1 MKIRK
6 LFYRVLT
13 IVILCAMLLPW
24 DSGSLSGIARAA
36 CPVTAESWDEVGT
49 DSACSGGISNNSG
62 HSWWPPLAIAP
73 DGRPYVAW
81 EDSSH
86 GDSEIYVRRWNGSD
100 WEEVGAGSASGG
112 GISDNGGESRFTS
125 VAIAPDGTPYVAW
138 GDDSGGDSE
147 IYVRRWNGSDWEEVG
162 TDSASGGGISDN
174 SGHSSVPSVAIAPNG
189 TPYVAWG
196 DQLGSANWEIYVR
209 RWNGSD
215 WEEVGTGSASGGGI
229 SDNTGGSGWPSLAIA
244 PDGRP
249 YVAWGDDSGGDWEI
263 YVRRWQ
269 WGFKVYLPLI
279 LKNH

>member
-1 MKIRK
+1 VR
-6 LFYRVLT
+6 R
-13 IVILCAMLLPW
+13 W
-24 DSGSLSGIARAA
+24 SGSDW
-36 CPVTAESWDEVGT
+36 EEVGT
-49 DSACSGGISNNSG
+49 GSASDGGISDNSG
-62 HSWWPPLAIAP
+62 HSSVPSVAIAP
-73 DGRPYVAW
+73 DGTPYVAW

-100 WEEVGAGSASGG
+100 WEEVGTGSASDG
-112 GISDNGGESRFTS
+112 GISDNSGDSYWSS
-125 VAIAPDGTPYVAW
+125 VAIALDGTPYVAW
-138 GDDSGGDSE
+138 RDDSGGD
-147 IYVRRWNGSDWEEVG
+147 
-162 TDSASGGGISDN
+162 
-174 SGHSSVPSVAIAPNG
+174 
-189 TPYVAWG
+189 
-196 DQLGSANWEIYVR
+196 WEIYVR

>member
-138 GDDSGGDSE
+138 GD
-147 IYVRRWNGSDWEEVG
+147 
-162 TDSASGGGISDN
+162 
-174 SGHSSVPSVAIAPNG
+174 
-189 TPYVAWG
+189 
-196 DQLGSANWEIYVR
+196 QLGSANWEIYVR

-229 SDNTGGSGWPSLAIA
+229 SDNTGGSGWPSLAVA

-263 YVRRWQ
+263 YVRRWR
-269 WGFKVYLPLI
+269 WGFKVYLPII
-279 LKNH
+279 LKNY